1 MLIKG
6 RKIIMEL
13 QGKKVL
19 VFGSGKSGIGASD
32 LLAKVGA
39 FPVIYDGNAETD
51 KDAVVHKTDGTYS
64 VTVYAG
70 ELPKEVQ
77 DSLDLVVLSPGVP
90 TDLPLVKS
98 FYEQGL
104 PVWGEVE
111 LAYRVGNGEV
121 LAITGTNGKTTTTAL
136 LGKIMQDARE
146 SVFVVGN
153 IGTPYTSK
161 ALEMKPNSI
170 TVAEISSFQLETID
184 EFAPKVSAI
193 LNITEDHL
201 NRHHTMEEYIRV
213 KELITENQGTEDVCV
228 LNYEDEVLREFG
240 KHLTPRVVYFSSG
253 RKLDEGIY
261 LDGNKIILKDG
272 EKEIEVV
279 KTEDLKLLGKHNFE
293 NVMAAV
299 AMAYYD
305 GVSLDSIRK
314 SICEFTAV
322 AHRIEYVTEKKGV
335 VYYNDSKGTNPDAA
349 IKGIQAMNRPTL
361 LIGGGYDKQS
371 GYDEW
376 IEAFDGKV
384 RYLVLIGQTKEKIKE
399 AAEKHG
405 FHDIILCEDLKEAVK
420 VCEEKAQP
428 GDAVLLSPACAS
440 WGQFDNYEQR
450 GDMFKEYVRNL

>member
-1 MLIKG
+1 
-6 RKIIMEL
+6 MEL

-51 KDAVVHKTDGTYS
+51 KDAVVHKTDGTYP

-70 ELPKEVQ
+70 ELPKKVQ

-111 LAYRVGNGEV
+111 LAYRVGDGEV

-161 ALEMKPNSI
+161 ALEMKPNSV

-405 FHDIILCEDLKEAVK
+405 FHDIILCENLKEAVK

>member
-1 MLIKG
+1 
-6 RKIIMEL
+6 MEL

-39 FPVIYDGNAETD
+39 FPVIYDGNAKTD
-51 KDAVVHKTDGTYS
+51 KDAVVHKTDGTYP
-64 VTVYAG
+64 VYVYAG

-111 LAYRVGNGEV
+111 LAYRVGDGEV

-161 ALEMKPNSI
+161 ALEMKPNSV

>member
-1 MLIKG
+1 
-6 RKIIMEL
+6 MEL

-39 FPVIYDGNAETD
+39 VPVIYDGNADID
-51 KDAVVHKTDGTYS
+51 KEAVVHKTNGTYPLEI
-64 VTVYAG
+64 YAG
-70 ELPKEVQ
+70 NLPEEVI

-90 TDLPLVKS
+90 TDIPVVKN
-98 FYEQGL
+98 FYSKGI

-111 LAYRVGNGEV
+111 LAFRVGAGEV

-161 ALEMKPNSI
+161 ALEMKENST

-184 EFAPKVSAI
+184 LFAPKVSAI

-213 KELITENQGTEDVCV
+213 KELITKNQGTEDICV

-240 KHLTPRVVYFSSG
+240 KNLVPRVVYFSSE
-253 RKLDEGIY
+253 RELEQGIY
-261 LDGNKIILKDG
+261 LDGDKIILKDG
-272 EKEIEVV
+272 KETIEVV
-279 KTEDLKLLGKHNFE
+279 RTEELKLLGKHNFE

-305 GVSLDSIRK
+305 GVSMESIRK

-322 AHRIEYVTEKKGV
+322 AHRIEYVTEKNGV

-361 LIGGGYDKQS
+361 LIGGGYDKES

-405 FHDIILCEDLKEAVK
+405 FHHIILCEDLKEAVN
-420 VCEEKAQP
+420 VCARKANP

-450 GDMFKEYVRNL
+450 GDKFKELVNQL

>member
-1 MLIKG
+1 
-6 RKIIMEL
+6 MEL

-51 KDAVVHKTDGTYS
+51 KDAVVHKTDGAYP

-111 LAYRVGNGEV
+111 LAYRVGDGEV

-161 ALEMKPNSI
+161 ALEMKPNSV

-405 FHDIILCEDLKEAVK
+405 FHDIILCENLKEAVK

>member
-1 MLIKG
+1 
-6 RKIIMEL
+6 MEL

-51 KDAVVHKTDGTYS
+51 KDAVVHKTDGTYP

-111 LAYRVGNGEV
+111 LAYRVGDGEV

-161 ALEMKPNSI
+161 ALEMKPNSV

-261 LDGNKIILKDG
+261 LDGNKIVLKDG

-305 GVSLDSIRK
+305 GVSMD
-314 SICEFTAV
+314 
-322 AHRIEYVTEKKGV
+322 
-335 VYYNDSKGTNPDAA
+335 
-349 IKGIQAMNRPTL
+349 RPTL

>member
-1 MLIKG
+1 
-6 RKIIMEL
+6 MEL

-51 KDAVVHKTDGTYS
+51 KDAVVHKTDGTYP

-111 LAYRVGNGEV
+111 LAYRVGDGEV

-161 ALEMKPNSI
+161 ALEMKPNSV

-240 KHLTPRVVYFSSG
+240 KHLTPRVVYFCSG
-253 RKLDEGIY
+253 RKLDE
-261 LDGNKIILKDG
+261 
-272 EKEIEVV
+272 
-279 KTEDLKLLGKHNFE
+279 
-293 NVMAAV
+293 
-299 AMAYYD
+299 
-305 GVSLDSIRK
+305 

-450 GDMFKEYVRNL
+450 GDMFKEYVKAL

>member
-1 MLIKG
+1 
-6 RKIIMEL
+6 MEL

-39 FPVIYDGNAETD
+39 FPVIYDGNAEID
-51 KDAVVHKTDGTYS
+51 KDAVVHKTDGAYP

-111 LAYRVGNGEV
+111 LAYRVGDGEV

-161 ALEMKPNSI
+161 ALEMKPNSV

-279 KTEDLKLLGKHNFE
+279 KTEDLKLLGKHNFQ

>member
-1 MLIKG
+1 
-6 RKIIMEL
+6 MEL

-39 FPVIYDGNAETD
+39 VPVIFDGNEKID
-51 KDAVVHKTDGTYS
+51 KEAVVHKTDGTYP
-64 VTVYAG
+64 VCVYAG

-90 TDLPLVKS
+90 TDLPIVKS

-111 LAYRVGNGEV
+111 LAYRVGDGEV

-161 ALEMKPNSI
+161 ALEMKPNTV
-170 TVAEISSFQLETID
+170 TVAEISSFQLETIE

-213 KELITENQGTEDVCV
+213 KELITQNQGTEDVCV
-228 LNYEDEVLREFG
+228 LNYEDEVLRSFG
-240 KHLTPRVVYFSSG
+240 EHLTPRVVYFSSE
-253 RKLDEGIY
+253 RKLEQGIY
-261 LDGNKIILKDG
+261 LDKNKIILKDG
-272 EKEIEVV
+272 VHEIEVV
-279 KTEDLKLLGKHNFE
+279 DTADLKLLGKHNFE

-305 GVSLDSIRK
+305 GVSMESIRK

-322 AHRIEYVTEKKGV
+322 AHRIEYVTEKNGV

-361 LIGGGYDKQS
+361 LIGGGYDKES
-371 GYDEW
+371 SYDEW
-376 IEAFDGKV
+376 IEAFGGKV
-384 RYLVLIGQTKEKIKE
+384 RYLVLIGQTKKKIKA
-399 AAEKHG
+399 AAERHG
-405 FHDIILCEDLKEAVK
+405 FHDIILCEDLEEAVK
-420 VCEEKAQP
+420 VCAQKAQS